1 MLFLNCNN
9 FAQVSAKYIKKEI
22 NEILHDDYF
31 NSTDI
36 SIDVFDLTANKS
48 LIKLNNKFLLHPAS
62 NEKILTSAA
71 AFLLS
76 KENFKFTTNFYYTG
90 DISDSV
96 IDGDVFVTGTG
107 DPDFDSAELDSLILK
122 IKQNGINEITGNL
135 YGDVSF
141 YDSLYWGNGWM
152 WDDDPS
158 SDVPYLTPLVINN
171 SAVKIAVKP
180 TLIGRKVD
188 AKLIP
193 QNNFLKII
201 NNALTVDA
209 DTSKLKV
216 SRKWILR
223 DNTITINGTLS
234 NSFEPDTF
242 EVNIYKPEIYFLK
255 LVRQSFA
262 KHRIKLRGK
271 IGVKTLPDSAKLLI
285 QFERNAKD
293 VIQNMNKES
302 DNLSAESLLRL
313 LGFQYFGK
321 PATAENG
328 IIVIDSLITVIGF
341 NPDDYR
347 IVDGSGLSHYNLIT
361 TELVSRLLRYL
372 YNQKYDIFN
381 LIYSS
386 FPIAGV
392 DGTLEERMTDG
403 LAFNNVHAKTG
414 TLSGISALSGYL
426 TAKNNDL
433 IAFSIFIQN
442 FVGKGEKAKK
452 IEDRICELL
461 SGMTGIEREKTSGQ
475 K

>member
-1 MLFLNCNN
+1 MLILFFNYNG
-9 FAQVSAKYIKKEI
+9 FAQVSEKNIKKQI
-22 NEILHDDYF
+22 NEILQSDYF
-31 NSTDI
+31 DSTLI
-36 SIDVFDLTANKS
+36 SIEAFDLTKNKS
-48 LIKLNNKFLLHPAS
+48 LVKSNSRLLLHPAS

-71 AFLLS
+71 ALLLS
-76 KENFKFTTNFYYTG
+76 KKDFKFKTNFYYTG
-90 DISDSV
+90 DIIDS
-96 IDGDVFVTGTG
+96 ILAGDVFITGTG
-107 DPDFDSAELDSLILK
+107 DPDFDSAELDSLILQ
-122 IKQNGINEITGNL
+122 IKNNGINEITGNL

-158 SDVPYLTPLVINN
+158 SDVPYLTPLVINK
-171 SAVKIAVKP
+171 STVKIDVKP
-180 TLIGRKVD
+180 TLTGRKVD
-188 AKLIP
+188 ANFIP
-193 QNNFLKII
+193 QNGLLKII
-201 NNALTVDA
+201 NNAITVEA
-209 DTSKLKV
+209 DTSNLKV
-216 SRKWILR
+216 SRNWVSR

-234 NSFEPDTF
+234 NSSEPDTF

-255 LVRQSFA
+255 LIRQSFE
-262 KHRIKLRGK
+262 KHGIKFNGK
-271 IGVKTLPDSAKLLI
+271 IGVNSMPDSANLLI
-285 QFERNAKD
+285 QFERSAKD

-328 IIVIDSLITVIGF
+328 ITLIDSLITLIGS
-341 NPDDYR
+341 NPDNYR

-361 TELVSRLLRYL
+361 TELVTRLLIYL
-372 YNQKYDIFN
+372 YNQEYDICN

-392 DGTLEERMTDG
+392 DGTLEERMTEG

-414 TLSGISALSGYL
+414 SLSGISTLSGYL

-442 FVGKGEKAKK
+442 FVGKHDKAKK
-452 IEDRICELL
+452 IQDRICEIL
-461 SGMTGIEREKTSGQ
+461 SEMN
-475 K
+475 